1 LFWSLLAVAFL
12 LDGVLA
18 FLGVQLLGLAGH
30 EATPS
35 AERRMY
41 VPYAANAA
49 LWEPMRRWAIRVDGK
64 PQLFE
69 SMAREAVRRVTGEEH
84 FEDNDALPVAVSWM
98 MHGFAWEEYPFLRGE
113 DAELRSLVYRDGW
126 STSQMPRDEQLL
138 GRYVEPAVLRQSKG
152 FRKILRGMAA
162 QGGAGEEIPLSA
174 VERRA
179 VELNGRLALFDCL
192 RTGGVDTGD
201 GADMKTAT
209 EALRE
214 AYLSGSAD
222 VFAVAVADFLDAS
235 RQSLRWEENPT
246 TRQRLAVEGWI
257 NQYRP
262 LRQAMYWSIL
272 AAGLLAVS
280 TMAGVRR
287 PIWRRGCLLSGLLA
301 CAGCLGWSGATIVC
315 QAILHDGIPVRDGM
329 EAVLWGSSAALALSL
344 LLTMGYRDG
353 FIALTGAL
361 VAGGGF
367 VLANRW
373 PSRFVENWA
382 TLPIL
387 PSDEVWSCLQRPAVI
402 SAYGGLALAWGVS
415 ALTLGRLVLIPPT
428 CERLRGLA
436 RLCARSI
443 GVAVVLFA
451 VSALLDGLRAR
462 HPSGSGLGWNM
473 QAISTFLVLPSCV
486 AVLYGR
492 RMGWITPFGTMML
505 TVAGA
510 AALALAWQSLPH
522 LDGNSPAFASI
533 LTENAPVYLAGLA
546 SLCLAAHA
554 ALRYYFGKQRIL
566 DA

>member
-12 LDGVLA
+12 LDGLLA

-30 EATPS
+30 GATPL

-41 VPYAANAA
+41 VPYAANAD

-69 SMAREAVRRVTGEEH
+69 SVAREVVRRVTGEER
-84 FEDNDALPVAVSWM
+84 FEDNDPLAVSVSWM
-98 MHGFAWEEYPFLRGE
+98 LHGSAWEEYPFLRCK
-113 DAELRSLVYRDGW
+113 DVELRAVVYRDGW
-126 STSQMPRDEQLL
+126 STSRMPREEQLH
-138 GRYVEPAVLRQSKG
+138 GRYVEPAVLRQSKS
-152 FRKILRGMAA
+152 FRKILRGIAA
-162 QGGAGEEIPLSA
+162 KGGTREEIPLSA
-174 VERRA
+174 GDRQA
-179 VELNGRLALFDCL
+179 VELNARLALFDCL
-192 RTGGVDTGD
+192 RTGGMDIGD
-201 GADMKTAT
+201 GEDMKTAT
-209 EALRE
+209 DALRE

-235 RQSLRWEENPT
+235 RRSLRLDENPT
-246 TRQRLAVEGWI
+246 AGQRLDLEGWI

-287 PIWRRGCLLSGLLA
+287 PLWRRGCLLSGLLA
-301 CAGCLGWSGATIVC
+301 CAGCLGWSVARIIC
-315 QAILHDGIPVRDGM
+315 QALLHDGMPVCDGR
-329 EAVLWGSSAALALSL
+329 EAVLWGSSVALALSFL
-344 LLTMGYRDG
+344 LSMCYRDG
-353 FIALTGAL
+353 FIALTGSL
-361 VAGGGF
+361 VGSGGF

-373 PSRFVENWA
+373 PPRFVENWA

-387 PSDEVWSCLQRPAVI
+387 PTEGVWSCLQRPIVI
-402 SAYGGLALAWGVS
+402 FGCAALALAWGVS
-415 ALTLGRLVLIPPT
+415 ALALARLVLIPPT

-436 RLCARSI
+436 RLCARLI
-443 GVAVVLFA
+443 GVAVALFA
-451 VSALLDGLRAR
+451 VSALLDGLRAM
-462 HPSGSGLGWNM
+462 HSSGSGLGWNM
-473 QAISTFLVLPSCV
+473 QAMSTFLVLPCCV
-486 AVLYGR
+486 AMLYGR
-492 RMGWITPFGTMML
+492 RMGWISPFGTMMV

-510 AALALAWQSLPH
+510 AAIALAWQAVPH
-522 LDGNSPAFASI
+522 LDGNSRSFASL